1 MPKSVGVSTDRKTKV
16 TSNKKK
22 TKTWRPQKKSGSPQS
37 SSVSLK
43 QKLINAFAQEW
54 KKYYGTRY
62 IPSETDSK
70 NVHFNVVPTVEDDG
84 DFLSTWRE
92 TVREALK
99 TNIIWTDGDT
109 DEAGRPT
116 LSGFINRFNDI
127 KMLSSDD
134 EGARFFYTAYSKY
147 RQIWGTD
154 SLAAYRSAAK
164 VIHHKG
170 YRLAQIDA
178 GLLARLKRHYSNRE
192 LGLDQCPEEDR
203 RRDSVTEVEAEL
215 DGNPDLVEYLF
226 RRSRGSALPIRRRL
240 IAAYMERQG
249 DLCAHLG

>member
-16 TSNKKK
+16 TSKK
-22 TKTWRPQKKSGSPQS
+22 TTKTRRPQKKSGSPQS

-43 QKLINAFAQEW
+43 QKLVSAFAQEW
-54 KKYYGTRY
+54 KEYYGTRY

-70 NVHFNVVPTVEDDG
+70 NVHFNVVPTVEDDD

-99 TNIIWTDGDT
+99 ANIIWTDTDT

-134 EGARFFYTAYSKY
+134 EGARLFYATYSKY

-164 VIHHKG
+164 VLHHRG
-170 YRLAQIDA
+170 YRLSQIDS
-178 GLLARLKRHYSNRE
+178 GLLARLKRRYSDRE
-192 LGLDQCPEEDR
+192 LGLDCCPDEDR
-203 RRDSVTEVEAEL
+203 ARNSVIEVEAEL
-215 DGNPDLVEYLF
+215 DGNPELVESLF
-226 RRSRGSALPIRRRL
+226 KRSRGSNLPIRRRL
-240 IAAYMERQG
+240 IAEYMQRQG
-249 DLCAHLG
+249 DLCASL